1 MITGWGNYIHK
12 KFKTNIYYPKNIVD
26 LKKILG
32 KKSYKSMAIRGNGR
46 SYGDSSIGK
55 KIISIRD
62 FNKKIKIDNK
72 NKILYCSANCTM
84 GEINEVLI
92 KRNFFFRVTPGTKF
106 VTIGGA
112 IASDIHGKN
121 HHLEGSMSETIKEIE
136 LLLSNKTVIKCS
148 KTKNKEIFKATLGG
162 MGLTGVILNA
172 KIKLKKIT
180 SEYIYER
187 KVVSKNLKETIEH
200 FEKYRNWEYIVSWVD
215 MSAENLSLGR
225 GITYLGKHTNNK
237 IIINKKDRTFNIFFP
252 SFFLNNFFLKIYN
265 KLFFHLSK
273 INKQRK
279 IHLNQYFY
287 PLDKIKNWNKLYG
300 KNGFI
305 QIQVLL
311 KKKNIL
317 KNLTRLIEFFQI
329 NNKYSFITSL
339 KKLGKKN
346 NNYLSFPEYG
356 YTIAMDI
363 KYSSNIEE
371 FHKKLENELKKINA
385 KLYLTKDSLMR
396 SNYFKSTYP
405 ELHKFK
411 KIKIK
416 IDKRKFFQSSQSK
429 RLSIV

>member
-1 MITGWGNYIHK
+1 MITGWGNYIPK
-12 KFKTNIYYPKNIVD
+12 KFKTNIFYPKNIIE
-26 LKKILG
+26 LKKLLSR
-32 KKSYKSMAIRGNGR
+32 KNCKYAAIRGNGR
-46 SYGDSSIGK
+46 SYGDSSIGE

-62 FNKKIKIDNK
+62 FEKKIKIDYK
-72 NKILYCSANCTM
+72 NKILHCSANCTM

-92 KRNFFFRVTPGTKF
+92 KKNFFFKVTPGTKF

-136 LLLSNKTVIKCS
+136 LLLSNKKIIKCS
-148 KTKNKEIFKATLGG
+148 KFKNKDIFKATTGG
-162 MGLTGVILNA
+162 MGLTGVILSA
-172 KIKLKKIT
+172 KIKLKKIK

-187 KVVSKNLKETIEH
+187 KIVSNNLKETIDH
-200 FEKYRNWEYIVSWVD
+200 FEKYRNWEYIVSWID
-215 MSAENLSLGR
+215 MSAKNLSLGR

-237 IIINKKDRTFNIFFP
+237 IIEKNRDRTFKIFFP

-265 KLFFHLSK
+265 KLFFHISK
-273 INKQRK
+273 INKERE

-287 PLDKIKNWNKLYG
+287 PLDKIKNWNNLYG
-300 KNGFI
+300 KKGFI
-305 QIQVLL
+305 QVQVLL
-311 KKKNIL
+311 KNKNVL

-329 NNKYSFITSL
+329 NKKYSFVTSL

-363 KYSSNIEE
+363 KYSNDIEK
-371 FHKKLENELKKINA
+371 FHNKLENELKKINA

-396 SNYFKSTYP
+396 SDFFKSTYP
-405 ELHKFK
+405 ELKKFR
-411 KIKIK
+411 KIKTK

-429 RLSIV
+429 RLSML